1 MTGKLMKYEIK
12 SSMKLMAVIWA
23 ALIAASL
30 LFSLSLHVLT
40 DIAVERPGGG
50 ISFAIGIFEFITG
63 LMYFA
68 VFVALIVA
76 TLVIVIMRF
85 YKGLLGDEG
94 YLMHTLPV
102 KPWQLIT
109 SKGIIA
115 ALMLIVM
122 ISVLVAF
129 LSILVLAG
137 VSGLETIPEMFG
149 ALGAIWEEEPR
160 MVLVIVEAI
169 ILLVLSVLKSVYQI
183 YAALAIGQLANKH
196 RILLSLGAYIG
207 ISMIMSILFLLI
219 VAASDSVGT
228 ISWLSV
234 FIANNDSD
242 PFAISQMAIGIMF
255 VLTAVQL
262 AAFHVV
268 TERILSLKLNLQ

>member
-115 ALMLIVM
+115 ALIVM

-242 PFAISQMAIGIMF
+242 SFTISQMAIGIMF

>member
-109 SKGIIA
+109 STGIIA
-115 ALMLIVM
+115 ALIVM

-242 PFAISQMAIGIMF
+242 PFAISQMAIGILF

>member
-76 TLVIVIMRF
+76 TLVIVIMRY

-115 ALMLIVM
+115 ALIVM

>member
-30 LFSLSLHVLT
+30 LFSHSLHVLT
-40 DIAVERPGGG
+40 DISVERPGGG

-115 ALMLIVM
+115 ALIVM

>member
-115 ALMLIVM
+115 ALIVM

-137 VSGLETIPEMFG
+137 VSGLEMIPKVFG

>member
-1 MTGKLMKYEIK
+1 MTGKLMKYEIN

-115 ALMLIVM
+115 ALIVM

>member
-23 ALIAASL
+23 ALIVASL

-115 ALMLIVM
+115 ALIVM

>member
-1 MTGKLMKYEIK
+1 MTGKLMKYEIR

-30 LFSLSLHVLT
+30 LFSLSLNVLG
-40 DIAVERPGGG
+40 DIAVKGGG
-50 ISFAIGIFEFITG
+50 FSFAVGIFEVITG

-109 SKGIIA
+109 SKGVVA
-115 ALMLIVM
+115 ALIVM

-129 LSILVLAG
+129 ISILLLAG
-137 VSGLETIPEMFG
+137 SNGFSVIPEAFG
-149 ALGAIWEEEPR
+149 ALGAIWEEDPKI
-160 MVLVIVEAI
+160 MLVIVEAV
-169 ILLVLSVLKSVYQI
+169 ILLVLGILKSVYQI

-207 ISMIMSILFLLI
+207 ISMIMSILLLLI
-219 VAASDSVGT
+219 VAASDNVGT
-228 ISWLSV
+228 MSWMAV
-234 FIANNDSD
+234 FIANNDND

-255 VLTAVQL
+255 VMTAVQL
-262 AAFHVV
+262 VIFHVV

>member
-40 DIAVERPGGG
+40 DISVERPGGG

-115 ALMLIVM
+115 ALIVM

>member
-1 MTGKLMKYEIK
+1 MTGKLMNYEIK

-115 ALMLIVM
+115 ALIVM

-137 VSGLETIPEMFG
+137 VSGLEMIPKVFG

>member
-68 VFVALIVA
+68 VFVA
-76 TLVIVIMRF
+76 
-85 YKGLLGDEG
+85 
-94 YLMHTLPV
+94 
-102 KPWQLIT
+102 
-109 SKGIIA
+109 
-115 ALMLIVM
+115 LIVM

>member
-115 ALMLIVM
+115 ALIVM

-219 VAASDSVGT
+219 VAASDSVGI

>member
-115 ALMLIVM
+115 ALIVM

-137 VSGLETIPEMFG
+137 VSGLETIPKMFG

-160 MVLVIVEAI
+160 VVLVIVEAI
-169 ILLVLSVLKSVYQI
+169 ILLVLGVLKSVYQI

>member
-115 ALMLIVM
+115 ALIVM

-169 ILLVLSVLKSVYQI
+169 ILLVLGVLKSVYQI

>member
-50 ISFAIGIFEFITG
+50 ISFAIGIFEFLTG

-115 ALMLIVM
+115 ALIVM

>member
-94 YLMHTLPV
+94 CLMHTLPV

-115 ALMLIVM
+115 ALIVM

>member
-115 ALMLIVM
+115 ALIVM

-137 VSGLETIPEMFG
+137 VSGHETIPEMFG

>member
-85 YKGLLGDEG
+85 YKGLLGDEV

-115 ALMLIVM
+115 ALIVM

>member
-115 ALMLIVM
+115 ALIVM

-242 PFAISQMAIGIMF
+242 PFAISPMAIGIMF

>member
-115 ALMLIVM
+115 ALIVM

-137 VSGLETIPEMFG
+137 VSGLETIPKMFG

>member
-115 ALMLIVM
+115 ALIVM

-149 ALGAIWEEEPR
+149 ALGAIWEEERR
-160 MVLVIVEAI
+160 MVLVIVERI
-169 ILLVLSVLKSVYQI
+169 ILRVLSVLKSVYQI

>member
-1 MTGKLMKYEIK
+1 M
-12 SSMKLMAVIWA
+12 
-23 ALIAASL
+23 
-30 LFSLSLHVLT
+30 
-40 DIAVERPGGG
+40 
-50 ISFAIGIFEFITG
+50 
-63 LMYFA
+63 
-68 VFVALIVA
+68 
-76 TLVIVIMRF
+76 
-85 YKGLLGDEG
+85 
-94 YLMHTLPV
+94 

-115 ALMLIVM
+115 ALIVM

>member
-115 ALMLIVM
+115 ALIVM

-137 VSGLETIPEMFG
+137 VSGLETIPKMFG

-160 MVLVIVEAI
+160 VVLVIVEAI

>member
-1 MTGKLMKYEIK
+1 M
-12 SSMKLMAVIWA
+12 
-23 ALIAASL
+23 
-30 LFSLSLHVLT
+30 T

-115 ALMLIVM
+115 ALIVM

>member
-30 LFSLSLHVLT
+30 LFSLSLQVLT

-115 ALMLIVM
+115 ALIVM

>member
-94 YLMHTLPV
+94 YLMHTLSV

-115 ALMLIVM
+115 ALIVM

>member
-115 ALMLIVM
+115 ALIVM

-160 MVLVIVEAI
+160 VVLVIVEAI
-169 ILLVLSVLKSVYQI
+169 ILLVLGVLKSVYQI

>member
-109 SKGIIA
+109 STGIIA
-115 ALMLIVM
+115 ALIVM

>member
-115 ALMLIVM
+115 ALIVM

-129 LSILVLAG
+129 LSILVLVG
-137 VSGLETIPEMFG
+137 VSGLEMIPKMFG

>member
-50 ISFAIGIFEFITG
+50 ISFAIGIFEFITR

-115 ALMLIVM
+115 ALIVM

>member
-115 ALMLIVM
+115 ALIVM

-255 VLTAVQL
+255 ELTAVQL

>member
-115 ALMLIVM
+115 ALIVM

-169 ILLVLSVLKSVYQI
+169 ILLVLSVLKSVYQK
-183 YAALAIGQLANKH
+183 YAALAIGQLSNKH

>member
-102 KPWQLIT
+102 NPWQLIT

-115 ALMLIVM
+115 ALIVM

>member
-40 DIAVERPGGG
+40 DIAAERPGGG

-115 ALMLIVM
+115 ALIVM

>member
-115 ALMLIVM
+115 ALIVM

-137 VSGLETIPEMFG
+137 VSGLETIPEVFG

>member
-76 TLVIVIMRF
+76 TLVIVIMRL

-115 ALMLIVM
+115 ALIVM

>member
-115 ALMLIVM
+115 ALIVM

-137 VSGLETIPEMFG
+137 VSELETIPEMFG